1 MNTVTWNM
9 TAARLDPIRIGHFRG
24 RHRRP
29 LVASTAQRLDN
40 AYLLYLG
47 IAAAAWSFFYGGE
60 LAINPMPAKQI
71 LAKLQYISIVSV
83 PYLVL
88 NFTLFYTD
96 NRFARDYR
104 LKYLLIVP
112 AGTLVAVWTEPL
124 HGPILDILQLSP
136 PTASILQN
144 NYGPLFWVWAIVWLY
159 PPSSSATPCSS
170 GPPAGSPSI
179 FAGKST
185 SFLRPCLSPG

>member
-9 TAARLDPIRIGHFRG
+9 TAPVWILFGLGTFVAVIVARWWRQ
-24 RHRRP
+24 RRNGWI
-29 LVASTAQRLDN
+29 T
-40 AYLLYLG
+40 YLLYLG
-47 IAAAAWSFFYGGE
+47 IAVAAWSFFYGGE
-60 LAINPMPAKQI
+60 LAINPLPAKQI

-112 AGTLVAVWTEPL
+112 AGTLVAVWTEP
-124 HGPILDILQLSP
+124 
-136 PTASILQN
+136 
-144 NYGPLFWVWAIVWLY
+144 
-159 PPSSSATPCSS
+159 
-170 GPPAGSPSI
+170 
-179 FAGKST
+179 
-185 SFLRPCLSPG
+185 